1 MTDVKN
7 LIDQPASLGSQ
18 PNFADRLITEIQ
30 LKKTPLIVGIDPR
43 LEQLPPALQEA
54 YTDRLSRLEQPQEA
68 AAWAFEEFS
77 RGIIDAV
84 AELVPAIK
92 PQMAFFEALG
102 PAGMLALA
110 RVVDAAQS
118 KGLMVLMDGKRNDIG
133 TTAAAYAA
141 AYLGKKPHSSWGCD
155 ALTVN
160 PWMGYDTLEPFT
172 QRAVAVGAG
181 LFVLVKTSNPGSRDL
196 QETKIGGG
204 SLFEMIADHVEGLS
218 AVTRGEFGFGVVGAV
233 VGATYPDQ
241 LAELRQRMPH
251 TLFLVPGFG
260 AQGGTAADVAG
271 AFDDRGFGAVINS
284 SRGIIFAHEQQKYLD
299 LARQDWRLGIEQA
312 TRDAIDLLATETSA
326 GKLRQ

>member
-30 LKKTPLIVGIDPR
+30 LKRTPLIVGIDPR
-43 LEQLPPALQEA
+43 LDQLPPTLQEA
-54 YTDRLSRLEQPQEA
+54 YSDRLSRLEQSQEA

-84 AELVPAIK
+84 AGLVPAIK

-118 KGLMVLMDGKRNDIG
+118 RGLMVLMDGKRNDIG

-141 AYLGKKPHSSWGCD
+141 AYLGKKPHSPWGCD

-196 QETKIGGG
+196 QESKIGGE

-241 LAELRQRMPH
+241 LTDLRQRMPH

-260 AQGGTAADVAG
+260 AQGGTAADVVG

-299 LARQDWRLGIEQA
+299 FARQDWRQGIEQA
-312 TRDAIDLLATETSA
+312 TRDAIDMLATETSA